1 MKLYTVKREKSFLSP
16 LSYLFFSK
24 KTCLFKPL
32 FQSFLYNSEHLKIQA
47 DSYPMP
53 TVHSCS
59 IYGYFPPAAALAATA
74 CLLFHTRFQPPQIR
88 LPETI
93 LPLPCSTSASI
104 VCAPDSIALSI
115 SSRTI
120 KSPYFFRR
128 NSGNTATSWIR

>member
-74 CLLFHTRFQPPQIR
+74 YLLFHTRFQPPQIR

-93 LPLPCSTSASI
+93 LPLPAAHPPQSSVLRAVFQSLLMNQI
-104 VCAPDSIALSI
+104 MVQELICAIFL
-115 SSRTI
+115 
-120 KSPYFFRR
+120 
-128 NSGNTATSWIR
+128 